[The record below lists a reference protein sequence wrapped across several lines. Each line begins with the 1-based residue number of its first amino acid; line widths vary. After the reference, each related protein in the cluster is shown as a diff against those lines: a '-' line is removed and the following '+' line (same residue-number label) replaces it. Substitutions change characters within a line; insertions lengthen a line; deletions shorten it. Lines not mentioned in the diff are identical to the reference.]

1 MLENNEKYFKKVLE
15 EIKIIEKYR
24 DNYFSAS
31 GLKKDLTLDAII
43 FRLIQVSQWLELVDE
58 MFQLTHPEIRW
69 RDIKGFR
76 NRLVHDYG
84 GVDLEFVEKAMTK
97 DIDILKEQLLQYIEE
112 Q

>member
-24 DNYFSAS
+24 EDYFSAS

-43 FRLIQVSQWLELVDE
+43 FRLIQVSEWLELVDE

-84 GVDLEFVEKAMTK
+84 GVDLEFVESTLN
-97 DIDILKEQLLQYIEE
+97 INIPVLKEQLSKYIEE
-112 Q
+112 